1 MMFIRSFLYA
11 AWFYSSMGII
21 GLPCLPFIFTSRRV
35 AMDTIRRWAASQRFV
50 LRWVCGIRT
59 EFRGLENVP
68 HGPSVIA
75 MKHQSTYDT
84 IAPFLFLQDPA
95 FVLKRELLHMPVF
108 GLYAER
114 AGMVAIDRGGGLKT
128 MKLMLAAAKRQA
140 EMGRPMVIFPEGTR
154 QDVDAPTDLKAGAFA
169 MYRELAAPCVPVAL
183 NTGLCWRGSDFL
195 RRPGVMVFECLP
207 PIEPGLERAEFTKR
221 LRDALAPATA
231 RLVAEGRT
239 RQSKRDVAANTAAAN
254 AAAANAAA
262 ANTGKASTVTKGA
275 EGAG

>member
-1 MMFIRSFLYA
+1 MMFIRSFIYA

-21 GLPCLPFIFTSRRV
+21 GLPCLPFIFTSRRI
-35 AMDTIRRWAASQRFV
+35 AMDTIRVWAASQRFV
-50 LRWVCGIRT
+50 LRWICGIRT
-59 EFRGLENVP
+59 EFRGLEHVP
-68 HGPSVIA
+68 QGPSVIA
-75 MKHQSTYDT
+75 MKHQSTFDT

-95 FVLKRELLHMPVF
+95 FVLKRELLRMPVF

-114 AGMVAIDRGGGLKT
+114 AGMVAIDRGGGLRT

-140 EMGRPMVIFPEGTR
+140 DMGRALVIFPEGTR

-195 RRPGVMVFECLP
+195 RRPGVMVFECLA
-207 PIEPGLERAEFTKR
+207 PIEPGLDRAQFSQR

-231 RLVAEGRT
+231 RLIAEGRS
-239 RQSKRDVAANTAAAN
+239 RQSKRDVAANMAKSPGATTGAN
-254 AAAANAAA
+254 
-262 ANTGKASTVTKGA
+262 
-275 EGAG
+275 GAGARPDP